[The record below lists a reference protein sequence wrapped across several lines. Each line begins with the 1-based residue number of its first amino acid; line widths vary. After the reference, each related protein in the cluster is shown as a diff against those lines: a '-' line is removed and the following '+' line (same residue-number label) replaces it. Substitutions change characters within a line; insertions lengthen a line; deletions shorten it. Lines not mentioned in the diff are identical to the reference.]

1 MFSQQPIYW
10 ALQVHSPWKKD
21 EKSTGAFR
29 SRNSATLKSPIGSS
43 VSSGSSK
50 KPNEKTRNYCTWPL
64 LGTSA
69 HSLCSKQMG
78 QISRPSSVAPE
89 KAGANPI
96 HHDKGFPMGISIHN
110 PSSPS
115 LLVPGS
121 YLATLNLQYSWM
133 LISPVIS
140 CNFIPSSSPKELVIF
155 SHQHLLRCRCRNASD
170 PDHPSH
176 RAPAKNLTQWVGS
189 SSVFSRGW

>member
-43 VSSGSSK
+43 VSSVHPRSRMRK
-50 KPNEKTRNYCTWPL
+50 LETTAPL

-121 YLATLNLQYSWM
+121 YLATLTCSTAG
-133 LISPVIS
+133 
-140 CNFIPSSSPKELVIF
+140 C
-155 SHQHLLRCRCRNASD
+155 
-170 PDHPSH
+170 
-176 RAPAKNLTQWVGS
+176 
-189 SSVFSRGW
+189 